1 MKLFVGAGLAI
12 ALAWSSSGLAASE
25 PDATSPNGA
34 SLTPAAAATP
44 PAAPAAAKK
53 NRDDE
58 IVCKSETPIGSRIP
72 SKARCLTRGQWAE
85 MSRNAALSLTLQA
98 PSPKL
103 GGP

>member
-1 MKLFVGAGLAI
+1 MKPVIGASLAL
-12 ALAWSSSGLAASE
+12 ALAWSCAS
-25 PDATSPNGA
+25 
-34 SLTPAAAATP
+34 AAAADPATTTSAASTP
-44 PAAPAAAKK
+44 ASAASPSAATPSKK

-72 SKARCLTRGQWAE
+72 GKARCLTRGQWDE
-85 MSRNAALSLTLQA
+85 MARNAALSLTLQA